1 MEMTEEQKADLATL
15 NMQASE
21 QTAQDIAA
29 DQQKAEHEQSQ
40 ILSLQQELE
49 GFIDFAVKMIKPI
62 FPSLD
67 GIYTPEVINGLSVSG
82 ASLCAKHGWM
92 TGGLM
97 KEWGEEIGFL
107 VIALPVG
114 YATYNGVKGDIAAR
128 QKQQAISSGATL
140 EATTG
145 KGAEVYKAAGSDTVT
160 FGATIADK

>member
-1 MEMTEEQKADLATL
+1 MEMTEEQKADFSLL
-15 NMQASE
+15 NIQASE

-29 DQQKAEHEQSQ
+29 EQQKAENEQNEAT
-40 ILSLQQELE
+40 SLQQELE
-49 GFIDFAVKMIKPI
+49 GFIDFAVKMLKPI

-92 TGGLM
+92 SGGLM

-128 QKQQAISSGATL
+128 QKPAISSGATL

-145 KGAEVYKAAGSDTVT
+145 KGAEVYKSAGSDTVT
-160 FGATIADK
+160 FGATIADQ

>member
-1 MEMTEEQKADLATL
+1 MEMTEEQKADFSLL

-29 DQQKAEHEQSQ
+29 EQQKAEHEQNEAT
-40 ILSLQQELE
+40 SLQQELE
-49 GFIDFAVKMIKPI
+49 GFIDFAVKMLKPI
-62 FPSLD
+62 FPSLG

-128 QKQQAISSGATL
+128 QKPEISSGTTL
-140 EATTG
+140 EATKG
-145 KGAEVYKAAGSDTVT
+145 KGAEVYKSAGSDTVT
-160 FGATIADK
+160 FGATIADQ